1 MILIG
6 EKLNGSIPAMGKAI
20 ANRDEAY
27 IRRIAKRQTAAG
39 ADYLDVCASVP
50 EDVEVE
56 TLKWILDLVQEV
68 SDVPICLDSPS
79 PHTIVKALP
88 LCNKP
93 GIVNSVSME
102 GNKIDVIFPAIAD
115 SKWGCV
121 ALLCDDKGI
130 PNSVERRME
139 AFEGIMAKA
148 KEYGIAPNRLYI
160 DPLVVTLSTDETAL
174 TMFAECARLIRAQYP
189 SIHLTSGLSNISF
202 GLPARKLINQA
213 FMVLAMN
220 AGMDSAI
227 MDPTNR
233 DMMGLVYAT
242 HALLE
247 QDEMCLDYI
256 QAFREGLIGPDPKEL
271 AKKEAAKKAQ
281 A

>member
-6 EKLNGSIPAMGKAI
+6 EKLNGSIPAMGRAI

-27 IRRIAKRQTAAG
+27 IRRIAQRQEAAG
-39 ADYLDVCASVP
+39 ADYLDVCASVT
-50 EDVEVE
+50 EDIEVE

-79 PHTIVKALP
+79 PETIVKALP
-88 LCNKP
+88 LCKKP

-102 GNKIDVIFPAIAD
+102 GNKIDIIFPVIAD
-115 SKWGCV
+115 TKWGCV

-139 AFEGIMAKA
+139 AFHGIMAKA
-148 KEYGIAPNRLYI
+148 KEYGIAPSRLYI
-160 DPLVVTLSTDETAL
+160 DPLVVTLSTDETAFS
-174 TMFAECARLIRAQYP
+174 MFAECARQIRAEYP
-189 SIHLTSGLSNISF
+189 DIHLTSGLSNISF

-213 FMVLAMN
+213 FMVLAMA

-227 MDPTNR
+227 VDPTNR
-233 DMMGLVYAT
+233 DMLGLVYAAN
-242 HALLE
+242 ALLE
-247 QDEMCLDYI
+247 QDEMCLDFI
-256 QAFREGLIGPDPKEL
+256 QAFREGLIGPEP
-271 AKKEAAKKAQ
+271 KKA
-281 A
+281 